1 MGDERGN
8 KRGTRGKGDSIEIKA
23 VTDEMSIRGNF
34 IQNKINDPFLNINF
48 DGVNGEK
55 GGFPMSEEVKRGID
69 PVKIYLKEMGAN
81 ELFGR
86 KEEAATARCLEQSE
100 KRLIE
105 LAFFFPRVVD
115 ACLNKFDDIPH
126 NDSNLEEAEGDK
138 PLPKDEELVGK
149 TQFRQS
155 LEKIKKIQVRRKMFI
170 GGLTPDADEQ
180 SRRHMR
186 KTHEKLV
193 SVMASALGPSRIQ
206 KHFFDTVCHEFH
218 RELTRLEG
226 LPEDEL
232 FVQVGMDV
240 EEIERVANEFKQHFL
255 QAKKAREKL
264 VKANLRLVVSIAK
277 KHYSHRGLPLSDL
290 IQEGNIGLMKAVEK
304 FEYKRGYK
312 FSTYATW
319 WIRQAITRAIADQS
333 RTIRIPVHMVET
345 MNKVYRATRTLIQ
358 ETGKEPTPQDIA
370 RHLEMPTEKVEH
382 ILKMVGDPISLETP
396 IGSDEDC
403 HLVDFIQDRE
413 GIRPDEAALNTSL
426 IEQTRIALATLTPRE
441 EKILR
446 LRFGIG
452 ERSDHTLE
460 EVGKNFA
467 VTRERIRQI
476 EAKALKKLRHPKR
489 CKALR
494 SFVEG

>member
-8 KRGTRGKGDSIEIKA
+8 KRGAREKGDSIEIKA
-23 VTDEMSIRGNF
+23 VTDEMNTGGNL
-34 IQNKINDPFLNINF
+34 IQNRINDPFLNINF
-48 DGVNGEK
+48 DAVNGEK
-55 GGFPMSEEVKRGID
+55 GGFPMSEETKRGID

-86 KEEAATARCLEQSE
+86 KEEATTARSLEQSE

-105 LAFFFPRVVD
+105 LAFFFIRVVD
-115 ACLNKFDDIPH
+115 ACLNKFDNIPQ
-126 NDSNLEEAEGDK
+126 NDNGLEETEDDK
-138 PLPKDEELVGK
+138 PLPKDEELIGK
-149 TQFRQS
+149 TRFRQS
-155 LEKIKKIQVRRKMFI
+155 IEKIKNFQSRRKTI
-170 GGLTPDADEQ
+170 IRSLAPDADEQ
-180 SRRHMR
+180 SRRHL
-186 KTHEKLV
+186 KETQGKLV
-193 SVMASALGPSRIQ
+193 SEMVRALGTSRIQ
-206 KHFFDTVCHEFH
+206 KHFLDTVCQAFHE
-218 RELTRLEG
+218 ELTRLEG
-226 LPEDEL
+226 LSADEL
-232 FVQVGMDV
+232 FVQTGMDLG
-240 EEIERVANEFKQHFL
+240 EIESITKEFQQHFL

-345 MNKVYRATRTLIQ
+345 MNKVYRATRTLMQ
-358 ETGKEPTPQDIA
+358 ETGKEPTPRDIA

>member
-1 MGDERGN
+1 MGDKRGN
-8 KRGTRGKGDSIEIKA
+8 KQGARGKGDSIEIKA
-23 VTDEMSIRGNF
+23 VTEDMNAKGNF
-34 IQNKINDPFLNINF
+34 IQNKINDPFFNINL
-48 DGVNGEK
+48 DAVNGEK
-55 GGFPMSEEVKRGID
+55 GGLPMSEETKRGID

-86 KEEAATARCLEQSE
+86 KEEAATAKHLEQSE
-100 KRLIE
+100 KRLVE
-105 LAFFFPRVVD
+105 LAFFFVRVVD
-115 ACLNKFDDIPH
+115 ACLSKFDNPSQKDNPLVEVE
-126 NDSNLEEAEGDK
+126 DDK
-138 PLPKDEELVGK
+138 SLPKDEEFIGK
-149 TQFRQS
+149 VRFRHS
-155 LEKIKKIQVRRKMFI
+155 IERIRKIQARRKMLI
-170 GGLTPDADEQ
+170 RALTPDADEQ
-180 SRRHMR
+180 YREYLR
-186 KTHEKLV
+186 KAHAKLV
-193 SVMASALGPSRIQ
+193 SGMVRALGTSRIQ
-206 KHFFDTVCHEFH
+206 KHLLDTVYSEFH
-218 RELTRLEG
+218 NELLRLEG
-226 LPEDEL
+226 LPANEL
-232 FVQVGMDV
+232 FAQTGMEL
-240 EEIERVANEFKQHFL
+240 EEIERLTKEFKQHFA

-358 ETGKEPTPQDIA
+358 ETGKEPTAQDIA

-403 HLVDFIQDRE
+403 HLVDFIQDKE